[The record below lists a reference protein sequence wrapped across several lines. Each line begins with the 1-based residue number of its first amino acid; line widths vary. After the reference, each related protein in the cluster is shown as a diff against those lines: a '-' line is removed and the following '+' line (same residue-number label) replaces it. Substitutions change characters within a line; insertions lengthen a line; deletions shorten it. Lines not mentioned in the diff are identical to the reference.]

1 MVTPKSTTPPLSGSL
16 EPSSKTPVK
25 RYPLLTLAEM
35 EAIEA
40 RVAGNYEERMAHA
53 RAKAAARAKD

>member
-1 MVTPKSTTPPLSGSL
+1 MLTPKSTAVPPSGNL
-16 EPSSKTPVK
+16 EPSSKTAVK
-25 RYPLLTLAEM
+25 RYPLLTLVEM
-35 EAIEA
+35 EAIEE

>member
-1 MVTPKSTTPPLSGSL
+1 MDRPKSTTPPPSGSP

-35 EAIEA
+35 EAIEE
-40 RVAGNYEERMAHA
+40 RGMDNFEETMKRA